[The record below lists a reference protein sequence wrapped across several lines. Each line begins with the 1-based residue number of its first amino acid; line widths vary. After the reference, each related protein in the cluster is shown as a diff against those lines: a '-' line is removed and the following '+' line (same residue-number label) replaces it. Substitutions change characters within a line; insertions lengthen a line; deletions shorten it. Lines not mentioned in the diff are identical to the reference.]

1 MHTKNIILKEK
12 HKELDVLIL
21 NEVSK
26 NELFQQGIIK
36 FEINEPDSAEYL
48 DIMSKFNTLSN
59 SLNTFYRNLDIIEKR
74 ITKKRTLLEKLH
86 NEENIIQV

>member
-1 MHTKNIILKEK
+1 MENIILKEK

-36 FEINEPDSAEYL
+36 FEINEPD
-48 DIMSKFNTLSN
+48 
-59 SLNTFYRNLDIIEKR
+59 
-74 ITKKRTLLEKLH
+74 
-86 NEENIIQV
+86 IQG